1 MLPARERG
9 ESFAEYMGWAAK
21 IANPFARAPEENRAG
36 SPATL
41 PEQRVGSGAVRGGLA
56 AVGGHPRDFRFEQ
69 GDAFVEF
76 GLRVGAEILGR
87 EVRCRVSFGAR
98 AIGFFHLVAPS
109 GRSGLLSI
117 GKAGIWRSHV
127 VNATSIRGIAVM
139 VAGSG
144 NTLPESM
151 TAIVFDTPGAP
162 DVLAPGTVPLPRLRP
177 DDVLIKVAYAGVN
190 RPDCLQRAGAYPPPP
205 GASPLL
211 GLEVSGEIVAVG
223 TEVPREMIGQF
234 VAALTPGGGYA
245 EYCAAHWQH
254 TLPVPEGMLLSE
266 AAALPETLF
275 TVWHNLFERGL
286 ARDGESVLIHG
297 GTSGIGTTAIML
309 AKAFGMQVIVTCGD
323 TAKCAAATRIGADLA
338 INYREA
344 DFVEAVL
351 AHTGGKGVNVVLDM
365 VSGDYVPRNLKCLA
379 EDGRH
384 VTIAVLGGAKADINM
399 AVVMMRRLTLTGS
412 TLRPRSDSFKAAL
425 ADEIADNAWPLFCDG
440 ELSPV
445 MDMTFP
451 LAEAAAAHARMEAGA
466 HVGKIVLEVAGG

>member
-1 MLPARERG
+1 MVVSNGSQLPQEMQ
-9 ESFAEYMGWAAK
+9 S
-21 IANPFARAPEENRAG
+21 
-36 SPATL
+36 
-41 PEQRVGSGAVRGGLA
+41 VG
-56 AVGGHPRDFRFEQ
+56 
-69 GDAFVEF
+69 
-76 GLRVGAEILGR
+76 
-87 EVRCRVSFGAR
+87 
-98 AIGFFHLVAPS
+98 
-109 GRSGLLSI
+109 
-117 GKAGIWRSHV
+117 
-127 VNATSIRGIAVM
+127 
-139 VAGSG
+139 
-144 NTLPESM
+144 
-151 TAIVFDTPGAP
+151 FD
-162 DVLAPGTVPLPRLRP
+162 APGGPEVLRLQTSPLPHVRP

-211 GLEVSGEIVAVG
+211 GLEVAGEVIAVG
-223 TEVPREMIGQF
+223 NEVPREMIGQY

-254 TLPVPEGMLLSE
+254 CLPVPEGMMLSE

-297 GTSGIGTTAIML
+297 GTSGIGTMAIML

-323 TAKCAAATRIGADLA
+323 AAKCAAAARIGADLA
-338 INYREA
+338 INYRDT
-344 DFVEAVL
+344 DFVEAVM

-365 VSGDYVPRNLKCLA
+365 VSGDYVARNLKCLA

-399 AVVMMRRLTLTGS
+399 AMVMMRRLTLTGS
-412 TLRPRSDSFKAAL
+412 TLRPRSDSFKSAL
-425 ADEIADNAWPLFCDG
+425 ADEIADNAWPMFADG

-451 LAEAAAAHARMEAGA
+451 LAEAAAAHARMEAGE
-466 HVGKIVLEVAGG
+466 HIGKIVLEVAGG

>member
-1 MLPARERG
+1 
-9 ESFAEYMGWAAK
+9 
-21 IANPFARAPEENRAG
+21 
-36 SPATL
+36 
-41 PEQRVGSGAVRGGLA
+41 
-56 AVGGHPRDFRFEQ
+56 
-69 GDAFVEF
+69 
-76 GLRVGAEILGR
+76 
-87 EVRCRVSFGAR
+87 
-98 AIGFFHLVAPS
+98 
-109 GRSGLLSI
+109 
-117 GKAGIWRSHV
+117 
-127 VNATSIRGIAVM
+127 M
-139 VAGSG
+139 VASNGG
-144 NTLPESM
+144 QLPESM
-151 TAIVFDTPGAP
+151 TAVVFDTPGGP
-162 DVLAPGTVPLPRLRP
+162 EVLRTGSVPLPRLRP

-211 GLEVSGEIVAVG
+211 GLEVSGEVVAVG
-223 TEVPREMIGQF
+223 SEVPREMIGQF

-254 TLPVPEGMLLSE
+254 CLPIPEGMLLSE

-297 GTSGIGTTAIML
+297 GTSGIGTMAIML

-323 TAKCAAATRIGADLA
+323 AAKCAAATRIGADLA

-365 VSGDYVPRNLKCLA
+365 VSGDYVARNLKCLA

-384 VTIAVLGGAKADINM
+384 VTIAVVGGAKADINM

-451 LAEAAAAHARMEAGA
+451 LAQAAAAHARMEQGQ